1 LPVAS
6 VSQPALRPPRLDFLR
21 ATCRSWPG
29 MAPRSWRPRAGS
41 WRRRRSAWPSGWHPT
56 LSKVDLLL
64 RNLATGSTRWR
75 PALPPHPRRSRREV
89 AYVDGRLRRPRGR
102 RQALAPL
109 VSISTYLVLIAVTR
123 SQAICW
129 PLVALR
135 LSDQR
140 CRAWRLDLQDGRS
153 VAAQK
158 HGHAA
163 GLRPGRRD
171 FQTPR
176 RGRLAAGSAV
186 RNRRCTK

>member
-1 LPVAS
+1 MGGLAS
-6 VSQPALRPPRLDFLR
+6 V
-21 ATCRSWPG
+21 
-29 MAPRSWRPRAGS
+29 
-41 WRRRRSAWPSGWHPT
+41 RSAVGRAPGQ
-56 LSKVDLLL
+56 VDGI
-64 RNLATGSTRWR
+64 RPYPKSTYCCATSPAGSTRWR

-89 AYVDGRLRRPRGR
+89 AYVDERLRRPRGR

-176 RGRLAAGSAV
+176 MGRLAAGSAV